1 MAGEQVT
8 TKPTRTPDPGVK
20 LPEAVRLAAARAN
33 ELAEQQRT
41 GQQQG
46 GQKSSVQMSFADV
59 NSPTPPIPERPTNP
73 LLTSK
78 QPAPAPA
85 PAPQPQPQ
93 LQNNSQGNGAQPK
106 QNYSESEFRAMVG
119 RFEKSQKENENLVQ
133 RVNEMQ
139 RLLAT
144 VGTPPNNQV
153 GRGDVT
159 FNVPQPR
166 KYITP
171 QDEKEWSVE
180 LIDMARRAAKEVA
193 EAELAPVRGEI
204 GQVRNSL
211 GNVQNHFVMDGR
223 QEVWNTLAREFGPDW
238 DDTINKDP
246 GFNQWLGQID
256 PMTGLQRKNI
266 LEHAFNNGE
275 ASRVVATFKRYQAE
289 LAASGPV
296 QTGRSSSG
304 NGAESLESSNAT
316 YSRGNPATTPT
327 VDLASLAAPGRAR
340 PGQTQAPPDK
350 PIITGAEIAQFY
362 SDVTKGKYKGHEEL
376 QAQVEAQISEASREG
391 RIRR

>member
-1 MAGEQVT
+1 MADNVQ
-8 TKPTRTPDPGVK
+8 TKPTRTPDPGVR
-20 LPEAVRLAAARAN
+20 LPEAVMRAAARAN

-41 GQQQG
+41 NTQNQPQ
-46 GQKSSVQMSFADV
+46 SNVQMSFADV
-59 NSPTPPIPERPTNP
+59 NSPTPPVAERPQTNP
-73 LLTSK
+73 LLATR
-78 QPAPAPA
+78 QPAPTPT
-85 PAPQPQPQ
+85 PTPQPTPQ
-93 LQNNSQGNGAQPK
+93 SNGQAK
-106 QNYSESEFRAMVG
+106 QYSEDEFRAMVG
-119 RFEKSQKENENLVQ
+119 RYEKSQKENQNLVS

-144 VGTPPNNQV
+144 VQSPPNNQV

-159 FNVPQPR
+159 FNTPIAPR

-193 EAELAPVRGEI
+193 EQELAPVRNEI
-204 GQVRNSL
+204 GAVRQSL
-211 GNVQNHFVMDGR
+211 GNVQSHVALD
-223 QEVWNTLAREFGPDW
+223 ARGQVYQRLESEFGADW
-238 DDTINKDP
+238 DATINRDP
-246 GFNQWLGQID
+246 EFLNWLGQID

-266 LEHAFNNGE
+266 LQHAFEQGE

-289 LAASGPV
+289 QLAASSPV
-296 QTGRSSSG
+296 QTGRSSPG
-304 NGAESLESSNAT
+304 NGAESPESGNAT
-316 YSRGNPATTPT
+316 HSRSNPATTPA

-362 SDVTKGKYKGHEEL
+362 SDVTKGKYKGHEEI

>member
-1 MAGEQVT
+1 MADNVQ
-8 TKPTRTPDPGVK
+8 TKPTKTPDPGVR
-20 LPEAVRLAAARAN
+20 LPEAVMRAAVRAN
-33 ELAEQQRT
+33 ELAEQQRL
-41 GQQQG
+41 GAHPAGPQ
-46 GQKSSVQMSFADV
+46 SNVQMSFADV
-59 NSPTPPIPERPTNP
+59 NSPTPPVAERPQTNP
-73 LLTSK
+73 LLAPK
-78 QPAPAPA
+78 QPAPAPQ
-85 PAPQPQPQ
+85 PTSTPQ
-93 LQNNSQGNGAQPK
+93 SNGQAK
-106 QNYSESEFRAMVG
+106 QYSEDEFRAMVG
-119 RFEKSQKENENLVQ
+119 RYEKSQKENQNLVS

-144 VGTPPNNQV
+144 VQSPPNSQV

-159 FNVPQPR
+159 FNTPIAPR

-193 EAELAPVRGEI
+193 EQELAPVRNEI
-204 GQVRNSL
+204 GAVRQSL
-211 GNVQNHFVMDGR
+211 GNVQSHVALD
-223 QEVWNTLAREFGPDW
+223 ARGQVYQHLEKEFGPDW
-238 DDTINKDP
+238 DATINHDP
-246 GFNQWLGQID
+246 GFISWLGQID
-256 PMTGLQRKNI
+256 PMTGLQRQNI
-266 LEHAFNNGE
+266 LKHAFDNGE

-289 LAASGPV
+289 QLAASSPV
-296 QTGRSSSG
+296 QTGRSSPG
-304 NGAESLESSNAT
+304 NGAESPESGTQFANVAH
-316 YSRGNPATTPT
+316 SRSNPATTPA

-362 SDVTKGKYKGHEEL
+362 SDVTKGKYKGHEEI